1 MRGVLSLS
9 ASVVIVGITMMTVAD
24 VQPDQEE
31 IQQVEIVQEAA
42 VKPQEIK
49 APEARVM
56 ARTHDVHVYTQEDAS
71 LIKRI
76 ALAEGETEG
85 PDGMWLIMSVIVNRV
100 NDPDF
105 PDTVHDVIYQKNCF
119 SSLRDGNFA
128 KAAVTSD
135 ECEEAF
141 ARIEAGDICPQVVAF
156 EGIQSDVLSEW
167 FMEAFTYRN
176 HKFYTKGGQK

>member
-9 ASVVIVGITMMTVAD
+9 ASVVMMGITMMTVAD

-42 VKPQEIK
+42 VKPQEIE

-56 ARTHDVHVYTQEDAS
+56 ARTHDVHVYTQEDAD

-105 PDTVHDVIYQKNCF
+105 QTQSMMSSTRNTV
-119 SSLRDGNFA
+119 L
-128 KAAVTSD
+128 
-135 ECEEAF
+135 
-141 ARIEAGDICPQVVAF
+141 VVY
-156 EGIQSDVLSEW
+156 GMGTLQRQQSHQMSVRRHLQ
-167 FMEAFTYRN
+167 
-176 HKFYTKGGQK
+176 G